1 MFTKKGFFAVFAL
14 FASFAPPAEAQ
25 NWDFDARTIA
35 IGGVS
40 GSATLASG
48 MIERDAT
55 YQSIVLPF
63 GLLQVLPDLGAFD
76 PDSEH
81 FDPVRAV
88 EHAASPIHFIVDRDP
103 AGHGR
108 FASTIATA
116 RFYAGQPA
124 ASAPTRVDLGGVATS
139 SWGGTIRLSGAQ
151 RRDVHGVYVGAGPYV
166 TGRGAADINPQVIAG
181 LDDDSRSI
189 PSSPLTLMTTFSEEQ
204 VAIAVTGG
212 YRGRYAL
219 PFRDDAAARDGIYV
233 AVNYDYLIGVQY
245 LADDMAVRVDPAALI
260 ISRLSSGHGR
270 GNAVDF
276 GAGVVLD
283 RWEFGAGVNGI
294 GNRITWTSVTA
305 KTILFGNVL
314 SGGPPL
320 NPGVAAPRPDVEV
333 SVPVDARANVTYRG
347 DGWLAAGEA
356 GTGIAGRVAHGGVE
370 RRVVRGIDVRGGLS
384 YSYGEWNPTGG
395 IGIALGRRAAL
406 DLAAFGTSANF
417 ERSRKL
423 ALAASVRV
431 LKS

>member
-1 MFTKKGFFAVFAL
+1 SRRAATESVRGLRVPPSVVARRGGLLAAGGAQPGAVRRRQREALDAGEDHRRLRVLPSARPGLHARRHQALGRTYCRGHQGVRRHLRVFQARRGRQRRGVRQAADATSRYRRLVNAKAAKIAKSAKTKLVFTKKGFFAVFAL

-63 GLLQVLPDLGAFD
+63 GLLQVLPDLGAFA

-233 AVNYDYLIGVQY
+233 AVNYDYLI
-245 LADDMAVRVDPAALI
+245 
-260 ISRLSSGHGR
+260 
-270 GNAVDF
+270 
-276 GAGVVLD
+276 
-283 RWEFGAGVNGI
+283 
-294 GNRITWTSVTA
+294 
-305 KTILFGNVL
+305 
-314 SGGPPL
+314 
-320 NPGVAAPRPDVEV
+320 
-333 SVPVDARANVTYRG
+333 
-347 DGWLAAGEA
+347 
-356 GTGIAGRVAHGGVE
+356 
-370 RRVVRGIDVRGGLS
+370 
-384 YSYGEWNPTGG
+384 
-395 IGIALGRRAAL
+395 
-406 DLAAFGTSANF
+406 
-417 ERSRKL
+417 
-423 ALAASVRV
+423 
-431 LKS
+431 